1 MPIIVAAIPVVANF
15 IARVGVTKAAK
26 KYAPKLIKEATA
38 YIKKNKLIFDGKKLI
53 KPPKGSI
60 TTVAKKTTKKMNV
73 VKKSKNPRIP
83 KKTDA
88 LDKKADD
95 IIKKVNNAKDDG
107 ERILGNL
114 DKSGNLFNSHIKSK
128 FRTPKV
134 FKKYIKDALK
144 NKDATKNRAPT
155 AYVDKFGNAHRTK
168 AGADRANKLTK
179 NPRIKLDKK
188 KTTKKTTTKKTD
200 DSKLVEKVNKPPI
213 VAPKIKKYAKIGT
226 GVVLGGLAFDQASK
240 ILGNMSKSKDSG
252 PSTFGAAFK
261 KARKEKGPNSTFTF
275 KGKQYSTVTMDQ
287 VKKAGFNTLNEYLNA
302 QKKKSKTTKP
312 GT

>member
-1 MPIIVAAIPVVANF
+1 MPIIAAAAIPVVAGF
-15 IARVGVTKAAK
+15 IARMGVTKAAK

-60 TTVAKKTTKKMNV
+60 TTVTKKTTKKMNV
-73 VKKSKNPRIP
+73 VKKSKNPRSP
-83 KKTDA
+83 KK
-88 LDKKADD
+88 DKKDSFD
-95 IIKKVNNAKDDG
+95 EQLKKQEGAK
-107 ERILGNL
+107 N
-114 DKSGNLFNSHIKSK
+114 FNK
-128 FRTPKV
+128 
-134 FKKYIKDALK
+134 K
-144 NKDATKNRAPT
+144 NKDVTNPRSPKNKKKNTTKN
-155 AYVDKFGNAHRTK
+155 N
-168 AGADRANKLTK
+168 
-179 NPRIKLDKK
+179 
-188 KTTKKTTTKKTD
+188 TTKKTD
-200 DSKLVEKVNKPPI
+200 DSKLVENVNKTPKI
-213 VAPKIKKYAKIGT
+213 APKIKKVAKVGAGI
-226 GVVLGGLAFDQASK
+226 VLGGLAIDQASK
-240 ILGNMSKSKDSG
+240 VLSNMSKSKGSQ